1 MKIFIF
7 QPDSCLEKGMIITM
21 DGFKNFM
28 TQYSGAIIGGVIAI
42 LVLLTGLH
50 KLFIA
55 IVVIFIGI
63 FIGNYIQRNK
73 VDVKEKLK
81 NFIDRL

>member
-1 MKIFIF
+1 
-7 QPDSCLEKGMIITM
+7 M